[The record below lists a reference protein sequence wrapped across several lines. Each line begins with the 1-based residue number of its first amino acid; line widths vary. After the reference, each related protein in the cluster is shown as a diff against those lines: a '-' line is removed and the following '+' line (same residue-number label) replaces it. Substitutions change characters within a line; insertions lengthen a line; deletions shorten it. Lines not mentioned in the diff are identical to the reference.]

1 MGKMKKDNIHISGIV
16 SIYHDINKYIK
27 KNSNS
32 CGVCDFYCYQKSH
45 RLPAILPLS
54 TEETLVLGTGPGG
67 LHGRDACFLCGVKP
81 PDEIPHAGD
90 HYRGRVHIS
99 SRFF

>member
-1 MGKMKKDNIHISGIV
+1 MKKDNIHISGIV

-67 LHGRDACFLCGVKP
+67 L
-81 PDEIPHAGD
+81 AG
-90 HYRGRVHIS
+90 YTEETLIFCVGLS
-99 SRFF
+99 QYLTGLESG